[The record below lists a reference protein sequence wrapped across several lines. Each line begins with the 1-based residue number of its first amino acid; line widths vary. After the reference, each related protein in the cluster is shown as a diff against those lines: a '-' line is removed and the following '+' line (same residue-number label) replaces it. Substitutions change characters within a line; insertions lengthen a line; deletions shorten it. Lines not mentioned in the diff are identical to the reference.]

1 MGNEQSEQRGEHEV
15 DVIITNIET
24 GLVYK
29 HGSSGTVCYSPYKTY
44 ILYKDNP
51 KYIEY
56 YKNLKRN
63 TPYTVTYKLGEK
75 NERVIITMQPLKTRQ
90 ITEIVKDYLEIKD
103 SNVSSNIINNYYE
116 LLFENYNSYKR
127 IFIEKDKIKLIN
139 IGSKYNFDIILYEDC
154 NIFIITNFSIEKQ
167 IK

>member
-1 MGNEQSEQRGEHEV
+1 MGNEQSEEHEV

-29 HGSSGTVCYSPYKTY
+29 YGPSGTVCYSPYKTY
-44 ILYKDNP
+44 VLYKDNP

-56 YKNLKRN
+56 YKNLKIN
-63 TPYTVTYKLGEK
+63 TKYTVIYKLGIK
-75 NERVIITMQPLKTRQ
+75 NERVIINMQPIKTRK

-103 SNVSSNIINNYYE
+103 SNVSLNVINNYYE
-116 LLFENYNSYKR
+116 LVFENYNSYKR